1 MTTMLTGH
9 SDDVIELKGDLCDEF
24 YPGYED
30 QKGTIGL
37 SDGSLLHYEYDSDG
51 IWRFKPIVK
60 GSLFDRIELGSVSE
74 DTFDVVHFKDGLTWA
89 IMTKGEGNVTWE
101 KPKQKI
107 DDRFD
112 GNLDS
117 KIRWNPGFIDD
128 DGEYCIGMPCH
139 DGVYLITTKN
149 DYVDTDE
156 YDADQFAFE
165 NYGVD
170 EIRAWAEFPKPYLEK
185 KNE

>member
-1 MTTMLTGH
+1 MTTTVTGH
-9 SDDVIELKGDLCDEF
+9 SHDVIELEGDLCDEF

-30 QKGTIGL
+30 QKGTIGF
-37 SDGSLLHYEYDSDG
+37 SDGTLLHYEYDSDG

-112 GNLDS
+112 GNSDS

-128 DGEYCIGMPCH
+128 YGEYCIGMPCH